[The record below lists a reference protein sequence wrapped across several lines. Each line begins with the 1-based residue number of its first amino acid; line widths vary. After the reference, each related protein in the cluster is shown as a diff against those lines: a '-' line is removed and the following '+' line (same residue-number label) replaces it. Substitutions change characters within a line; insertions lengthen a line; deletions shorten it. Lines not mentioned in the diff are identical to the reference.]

1 MTKERWIPRD
11 GDAFLTRDKFIFYT
25 FGYEHPAERVFAF
38 LKYIPACFSS
48 LFPIAYLPTRWK
60 LGSTELVRPEK
71 LYSASNFEKFLEVFG
86 RGFPNY
92 VYHCPQRNKI
102 LMCPAHKVVKRVYA
116 PNERLKTL
124 LNKKNPSQVQNLT
137 LELVNLF
144 SNTSNVPV
152 EDFGVHGSIALGME
166 TDQSDIDLVVYGAEN
181 FRKLEAAVN
190 KLSDEGAVDPVS
202 INRLNMAQNQH
213 GRFGGKAFVYTA
225 VRKSEEIS
233 ANYGDCKYSVIT
245 PIKSRCKVVD
255 DGQAMFRPAVYAIS
269 GYQPVNQKYQFE
281 CDQQPSVAVSMIGM
295 YRNIARKGDDVEI
308 SGVLEQ
314 VEHLQTGKTSFQ
326 IVVGSGTSDDEYIKP
341 ILNAS

>member
-116 PNERLKTL
+116 PNERLKAF

-181 FRKLEAAVN
+181 FRKLEAAVD
-190 KLSDEGAVDPVS
+190 KLSDEGSVDPVPLVIVPVS
-202 INRLNMAQNQH
+202 A
-213 GRFGGKAFVYTA
+213 FGPT
-225 VRKSEEIS
+225 
-233 ANYGDCKYSVIT
+233 
-245 PIKSRCKVVD
+245 D
-255 DGQAMFRPAVYAIS
+255 D
-269 GYQPVNQKYQFE
+269 
-281 CDQQPSVAVSMIGM
+281 DQ
-295 YRNIARKGDDVEI
+295 
-308 SGVLEQ
+308 
-314 VEHLQTGKTSFQ
+314 
-326 IVVGSGTSDDEYIKP
+326 
-341 ILNAS
+341 